1 MAHRETQRRRD
12 RVHEARGYVGTGKS
26 KLVIR
31 TEIGLRKTGDPK
43 GKRSRK
49 SRNPCEG
56 TR

>member
-31 TEIGLRKTGDPK
+31 TETGYQLRADRKVITP
-43 GKRSRK
+43 RK
-49 SRNPCEG
+49 S
-56 TR
+56 